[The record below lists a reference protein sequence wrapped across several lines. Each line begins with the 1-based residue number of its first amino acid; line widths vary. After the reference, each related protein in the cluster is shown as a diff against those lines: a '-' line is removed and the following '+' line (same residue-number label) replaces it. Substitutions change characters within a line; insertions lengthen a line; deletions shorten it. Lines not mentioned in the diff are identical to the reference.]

1 MLRDE
6 GQPQASAVAVGA
18 GVGGTAAYEAVEDAL
33 LVLDGHPR
41 ASVVDLDDPDRAALR
56 QVHGDRSAA
65 VPVTVVEQVHQQLH
79 GFFGLILMQSTT
91 VIAPEWY
98 TGVHPAWAS
107 SLLADQKR
115 DAGIAWAFGEI
126 PASIVMIVLAHQW
139 IRADQREQV
148 RLDRAADRADA
159 TGRRTISPATTRFCA
174 PPQWNR

>member
-1 MLRDE
+1 
-6 GQPQASAVAVGA
+6 
-18 GVGGTAAYEAVEDAL
+18 
-33 LVLDGHPR
+33 
-41 ASVVDLDDPDRAALR
+41 
-56 QVHGDRSAA
+56 
-65 VPVTVVEQVHQQLH
+65 
-79 GFFGLILMQSTT
+79 MQSTT

-126 PASIVMIVLAHQW
+126 PASIVMIVLARQW

-159 TGRRTISPATTRFCA
+159 TGEEDDLARYNAFLRAAAMEPVDPTKRQRP
-174 PPQWNR
+174 